1 MKSNLTL
8 TTSTSESNA
17 RFANSCD
24 TSLSISDLQ
33 KILNKIETF
42 SGDEWLSL
50 CPDIDQGELYREWF
64 ICYDPEVTQTWEA
77 YDYLTDDWFELEDLS
92 QVKATIN
99 RIENARIYTPI
110 AA

>member
-8 TTSTSESNA
+8 TTSTAKSATSL
-17 RFANSCD
+17 FNSGD
-24 TSLSISDLQ
+24 TSLSIADLQ
-33 KILNKIETF
+33 KIINKIETF

-64 ICYDPEVTQTWEA
+64 ICYDPEVSQTWEA
-77 YDYLTDDWFELEDLS
+77 YDYLTNDWFESEELS
-92 QVKATIN
+92 EVKAIID

>member
-17 RFANSCD
+17 RFANSFD
-24 TSLSISDLQ
+24 TSLRISDLQ
-33 KILNKIETF
+33 KIINKIETF
-42 SGDEWLSL
+42 TGDEWLSL

-77 YDYLTDDWFELEDLS
+77 YDYLTDDWFESQELS
-92 QVKATIN
+92 QVKAIID

>member
-8 TTSTSESNA
+8 TTSTAKSDPCL
-17 RFANSCD
+17 FNSGD
-24 TSLSISDLQ
+24 TSLSIADLQ
-33 KILNKIETF
+33 KIINKIETF

-64 ICYDPEVTQTWEA
+64 ICYDPEVSQTWEA
-77 YDYLTDDWFELEDLS
+77 YDYLTDDWFESEELS
-92 QVKATIN
+92 EVKAIID

>member
-8 TTSTSESNA
+8 TTSTAESNTS
-17 RFANSCD
+17 FTNSCD
-24 TSLSISDLQ
+24 NSLSISDLQ
-33 KILNKIETF
+33 KIIDKIETF

-50 CPDIDQGELYREWF
+50 CPDIDQGELYRDWF
-64 ICYDPEVTQTWEA
+64 ICYDVEVNQTWEA
-77 YDYLTDDWFELEDLS
+77 YDYLTDAWFELEDLS
-92 QVKATIN
+92 QVKATID

>member
-1 MKSNLTL
+1 MKSNLNL
-8 TTSTSESNA
+8 TTSNAESA
-17 RFANSCD
+17 TKFFNSCD

-33 KILNKIETF
+33 KIINKIETF

-50 CPDIDQGELYREWF
+50 CHDIDQGELYRQWF

-77 YDYLTDDWFELEDLS
+77 YDYLTDDWFESQELS
-92 QVKATIN
+92 QVKAIID